1 MFLHPHAALL
11 PCCLVLVTDIL
22 QPKVQR
28 VGYSSGSKR
37 GIPGAPPKDQNVL
50 NFMQF
55 LENLANLF
63 GDPSWR
69 VGAPPTGNP
78 GSAPGLHISCMLTR
92 YKPVEIPSQRML
104 HIIMIQL
111 LKKTHVLQSYAQKCK
126 SCSSTVRPK
135 RALQGYLIVQL

>member
-37 GIPGAPPKDQNVL
+37 GIPGAPPYGPKCFKFHAV
-50 NFMQF
+50 
-55 LENLANLF
+55 F
-63 GDPSWR
+63 GKSGKFVWRPPPWR
-69 VGAPPTGNP
+69 VGAPLTGNP

-111 LKKTHVLQSYAQKCK
+111 LKKHTCYSHMHKNASHAHRL
-126 SCSSTVRPK
+126 
-135 RALQGYLIVQL
+135 